1 MLYLDDIL
9 VYAKTKD
16 QVQQYTKLVFEKLRA
31 AGLCLKLSK
40 CRFDCQKVT
49 FLGFKV
55 TLNRL
60 AIDQSKVQTVLD

>member
-16 QVQQYTKLVFEKLRA
+16 QVQQYTKLVFEKLRVA
-31 AGLCLKLSK
+31 SLYLKLSK
-40 CRFDCQKVT
+40 YWFDYQKVT

-60 AIDQSKVQTVLD
+60 VIDQSKV

>member
-16 QVQQYTKLVFEKLRA
+16 QVQQYTKLVFKKLRT
-31 AGLCLKLSK
+31 AGLRLKLSK
-40 CRFDCQKVT
+40 YWFNCQKVT
-49 FLGFKV
+49 FLGFEV
-55 TLNRL
+55 TLNGL